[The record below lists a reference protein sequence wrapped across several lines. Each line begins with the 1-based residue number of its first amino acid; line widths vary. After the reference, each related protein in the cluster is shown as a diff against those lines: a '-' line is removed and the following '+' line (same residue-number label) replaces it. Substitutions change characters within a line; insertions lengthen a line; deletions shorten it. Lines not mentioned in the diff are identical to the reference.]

1 MTVAV
6 PTRKFAALLEGFFT
20 DRLIRQRQASSHTVA
35 AYRDTFRL
43 LLHHAQARLKKAP
56 SSLALADVDVGLI
69 GDFLDHLEKQRG
81 NGSRTRNARLAAIH
95 SFFRYVALEEP
106 ASGAMTQRILAI
118 PSKRWDRLVISF
130 LSRLEIDALL
140 AAPDQEAWIGR
151 RDHALL
157 LVAVQTGLRV
167 SELLAVRHQDVVL
180 TTGAHVR
187 CLGKGRKE
195 RCTPLTR
202 QTVAVLRR
210 WIKEQRAPDPASVI
224 FPSARGGVLSR
235 DGFEYMLAKHV
246 ATARENCS
254 SLKDK
259 TVSAHTL
266 RHTTAMQLLQAG
278 VDRSV
283 IALWLG
289 HESMETTQVY
299 LHADLAMKERTLT
312 KTAPFRTRAQRFKPN
327 DQLLAFLA
335 AL

>member
-1 MTVAV
+1 VTV
-6 PTRKFAALLEGFFT
+6 PTRDFATLLEGFFT
-20 DRLIRQRQASSHTVA
+20 DRLMRQRQASSHTVA

-43 LLHHAQARLKKAP
+43 LLHHAHVRLKKAP
-56 SSLALADVDVGLI
+56 STLTLADVDVRFI
-69 GDFLDHLEKQRG
+69 GDFLDHLENKRG

-106 ASGAMTQRILAI
+106 AAGGMTQRILAI
-118 PSKRWDRLVISF
+118 PSKRWDRLAISF
-130 LSRLEIDALL
+130 LLRPEIDALL
-140 AAPDQEAWIGR
+140 AAPDQKTWMGR

-195 RCTPLTR
+195 RCTPLTK
-202 QTVAVLRR
+202 QTVGVLRR
-210 WIKEQRAPDPASVI
+210 WIKEQQAPDAAGVL
-224 FPSARGGVLSR
+224 FPSARGGMLSR

-312 KTAPFRTRAQRFKPN
+312 KTAPFRTRAQRFKP
-327 DQLLAFLA
+327 DDELLAFLA

>member
-1 MTVAV
+1 MTAV
-6 PTRKFAALLEGFFT
+6 PTLAKLLEGFFT
-20 DRLIRQRQASSHTVA
+20 DWLMRQRQVSTHTVA

-43 LLHHAQARLKKAP
+43 LLHYANVQLRKAP
-56 SSLALADVDVGLI
+56 SALALADVDARFI
-69 GDFLDHLEKQRG
+69 GGFLDHLEKRRG
-81 NGSRTRNARLAAIH
+81 NGPRTRNARLAAIH

-106 ASGAMTQRILAI
+106 ASSAMTQRILAI
-118 PSKRWDRLVISF
+118 PSKRCDKPLIAF
-130 LSRLEIDALL
+130 LTRPEIDALL
-140 AAPDQEAWIGR
+140 AAPDKKTWMGR

-167 SELLAVRHQDVVL
+167 SELLAVCHQDVVL

-210 WIKEQRAPDPASVI
+210 WIKEQRAPDPTTVL
-224 FPSARGGVLSR
+224 FPSARGGMLSR
-235 DGFEYMLAKHV
+235 DGFEYLLAKHV
-246 ATARENCS
+246 KTARESCS
-254 SLKDK
+254 SLEAK
-259 TVSAHTL
+259 TISAHTL
-266 RHTTAMQLLQAG
+266 RHTTAMQLLHAG

-289 HESMETTQVY
+289 HESMDTTQIY
-299 LHADLAMKERTLT
+299 LEADLAMKEQTLA
-312 KTAPFRTRAQRFKPN
+312 KTAPFRIRTGRFKP
-327 DQLLAFLA
+327 DDKLLAFLA